1 MFEYDN
7 VLVVAAHPD
16 DEVLGCGGTMARLSQ
31 AGVNV
36 DVLLIADGEKS
47 RLNKNQLGEINSLIL
62 DRQYAAEQA
71 RSILGSRSVECL
83 DFPDNALDTVAMLD
97 VVKVIENRIE
107 KFRPDLV
114 LTHHPCDVNI
124 DHRIIHEAVTVA
136 CRQVPGFSVK
146 ELLFFEVM
154 SSTEW
159 RPVGKGANFEPNYF
173 VDISSTIE
181 LKKRALQAYDSEMR
195 SFPHPRSLR
204 ATEALANWRGATVGV
219 IAAEAFVLGR
229 RVINSS

>member
-1 MFEYDN
+1 MFEYEN

-16 DEVLGCGGTMARLSQ
+16 DEVLGCGGTIARLSQ

-47 RLNKNQLGEINSLIL
+47 RLRNNKLSEMNSLIL
-62 DRQYAAEQA
+62 DRQHAAEQA
-71 RSILGSRSVECL
+71 RSILGCRSVECL

-97 VVKVIENRIE
+97 VVKAVENRVE
-107 KFRPDLV
+107 KFRPNLV
-114 LTHHPCDVNI
+114 FTHHPSDVNI
-124 DHRIIHEAVTVA
+124 DHRIVHEAVTVA

-159 RPVGKGANFEPNYF
+159 RPVGKGINFQPNYF

-181 LKKRALQAYDSEMR
+181 VKKRALLAYDSEMR
-195 SFPHPRSLR
+195 DFPHPRSLL
-204 ATEALANWRGATVGV
+204 ASEALATWRGATVGV

-229 RVINSS
+229 RVIT

>member
-1 MFEYDN
+1 MFEYEN

-16 DEVLGCGGTMARLSQ
+16 DEVLGCGGTIARLSQ

-47 RLNKNQLGEINSLIL
+47 RLSNNQLGEMNSLIL
-62 DRQYAAEQA
+62 GRQYAAEQA
-71 RSILGSRSVECL
+71 RSVLGSRSVECL
-83 DFPDNALDTVAMLD
+83 DFPDNSLDTVGMLD
-97 VVKVIENRIE
+97 IVKTIEDRVE
-107 KFRPDLV
+107 KFRPSLV
-114 LTHHPCDVNI
+114 FTHHPSDVNI
-124 DHRIIHEAVTVA
+124 DHRIVHEAVTVA
-136 CRQVPGFSVK
+136 CRQIPGFSVK

-159 RPVGKGANFEPNYF
+159 RPIGKGTNFEPNYY

-181 LKKRALQAYDSEMR
+181 VKKRALLAYDSEMR
-195 SFPHPRSLR
+195 DFPHPRSLR
-204 ATEALANWRGATVGV
+204 ACEALATWRGATVGV

-229 RVINSS
+229 RVIN